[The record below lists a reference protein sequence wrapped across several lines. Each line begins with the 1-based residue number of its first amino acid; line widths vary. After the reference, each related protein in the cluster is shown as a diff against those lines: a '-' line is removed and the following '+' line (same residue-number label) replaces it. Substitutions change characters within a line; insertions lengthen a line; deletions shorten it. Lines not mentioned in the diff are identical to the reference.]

1 MPKKLIWERTT
12 SKLQLYITQDR
23 YELKTPLMT
32 IPFTSKSK
40 MMVYLQQ
47 RYHLDMQEYR
57 QIYDTDFLIGTPV
70 KKEDI
75 KMAAPSKPIKEENLQ
90 KGNELARKNQEEARE
105 KITTLAQN
113 FEADPSTL
121 ADYLQFGSRFYKYSP
136 KNTLLLYAQN
146 PFATYIL
153 TTS

>member
-47 RYHLDMQEYR
+47 RYHLS
-57 QIYDTDFLIGTPV
+57 LIH
-70 KKEDI
+70 I
-75 KMAAPSKPIKEENLQ
+75 
-90 KGNELARKNQEEARE
+90 
-105 KITTLAQN
+105 
-113 FEADPSTL
+113 
-121 ADYLQFGSRFYKYSP
+121 
-136 KNTLLLYAQN
+136 
-146 PFATYIL
+146 
-153 TTS
+153 